1 MSEDTIGC
9 NCGPDPVCVDETTS
23 PAQVVDEEDLLKMM
37 EEKNKS
43 VIYCIKN
50 IKYLHTRGSTRVWLS
65 ISIFYKIRFGTLR
78 LRDTHELILWALIFI
93 VLKSSLIV
101 FCIEWSGYHLQ
112 STV

>member
-1 MSEDTIGC
+1 MI
-9 NCGPDPVCVDETTS
+9 NCHFVWPVVHMPERGRETRLV
-23 PAQVVDEEDLLKMM
+23 PMA
-37 EEKNKS
+37 
-43 VIYCIKN
+43 
-50 IKYLHTRGSTRVWLS
+50 LS
-65 ISIFYKIRFGTLR
+65 SFISIREVYYLW

>member
-1 MSEDTIGC
+1 MSPYTIK
-9 NCGPDPVCVDETTS
+9 PIKS
-23 PAQVVDEEDLLKMM
+23 PAEDNEPLAEDVDGDNKDGLRRAVESLFNNLYGMM
-37 EEKNKS
+37 
-43 VIYCIKN
+43 YQ
-50 IKYLHTRGSTRVWLS
+50 
-65 ISIFYKIRFGTLR
+65 LR